1 MKPYKD
7 IGKIIHREGYIF
19 IIIFAV
25 ITFIIGSMSSALGSL
40 GSTLTWV
47 GIILTCWCAY
57 FFRNPD
63 RVTPRGDDLV
73 ISAADGVV
81 QKIKEVLPPAEL
93 GLGDKEMIRV
103 SVFLNV
109 FNVHVNRIPTNGKI
123 LALHYHAGK
132 FFNASLDKA
141 SIHNER
147 QSVLMES
154 KNGSKIAFVQIAGLV
169 ARRIVCDLE
178 EGSEVKSGERFGII
192 RFGSRVDIYLPLK
205 TAILVTEGQTCI
217 GGETI
222 IADLKLK
229 KAQEP
234 KFDVR

>member
-7 IGKIIHREGYIF
+7 IAKAIHREGYIF
-19 IIIFAV
+19 IIIFAAA
-25 ITFIIGSMSSALGSL
+25 TFVLGSFSATFGWL
-40 GSTLTWV
+40 GSICTV
-47 GIILTCWCAY
+47 WCAY

-63 RVTPRGDDLV
+63 RMTPMGDDLV

-81 QKIKEVLPPAEL
+81 QKIMEVAPPAEL
-93 GLGDKEMIRV
+93 DLGDSEMIRV
-103 SVFLNV
+103 SVFLNI
-109 FNVHVNRIPTNGKI
+109 FNVHINRIPASGKI
-123 LALHYHAGK
+123 LSLQYHPGK

-147 QSVLMES
+147 QSVLMET
-154 KNGSKIAFVQIAGLV
+154 KGGIKIAFIQIAGLI

-178 EGSEVKSGERFGII
+178 EGQEVDSGQRYGLI

-217 GGETI
+217 GGETL
-222 IADLKLK
+222 IADLNMK
-229 KAQEP
+229 KTAQP
-234 KFDVR
+234 KFKKC